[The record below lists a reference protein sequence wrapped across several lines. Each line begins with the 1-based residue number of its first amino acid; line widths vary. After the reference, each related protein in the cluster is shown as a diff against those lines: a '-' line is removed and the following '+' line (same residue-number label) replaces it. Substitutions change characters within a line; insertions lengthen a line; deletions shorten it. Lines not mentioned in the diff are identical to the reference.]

1 MGCVCGDVLPRVLYS
16 FPVHV
21 RIDFVKEN
29 HHDFPLFDFKV
40 NTGFRAFVVSVLFK
54 MTLMHKFS
62 FLLKREVKD
71 FFAPSLERSG
81 STRDLKALAY
91 NKKNPLKI

>member
-1 MGCVCGDVLPRVLYS
+1 MEMFCLRVLYS

-29 HHDFPLFDFKV
+29 HDFPLFDFKV
-40 NTGFRAFVVSVLFK
+40 NTGFRASVVSVLFK
-54 MTLMHKFS
+54 MTLLHKFS
-62 FLLKREVKD
+62 FLLKRKVKD

-81 STRDLKALAY
+81 ST
-91 NKKNPLKI
+91 